1 MTSQKGLSPPAS
13 ARAFLLLPALNP
25 KSPATSPAAEKLD
38 TFLSHRPEQQELVDK
53 NILKDPKIA
62 PSLQQH
68 REELAKRQIEDS
80 LRHKIESRPTRE
92 DLVEHN
98 ILKNTTA
105 APAIQAQQA
114 ELERSRLQDALE
126 HKIQERPQPE
136 QLVQQG
142 ILPADETSK

>member
-1 MTSQKGLSPPAS
+1 MT
-13 ARAFLLLPALNP
+13 
-25 KSPATSPAAEKLD
+25 KSPVTSPAAEKLD
-38 TFLSHRPEQQELVDK
+38 AFLSHRPDQQELVEK

-80 LRHKIESRPTRE
+80 LRHKIEARPKKE

-114 ELERSRLQDALE
+114 ELQRSRLQNALE
-126 HKIQERPQPE
+126 HKMQERPQPD
-136 QLVQQG
+136 QLIKQG
-142 ILPADETSK
+142 ILPAESAPQ